1 MTRSF
6 ANCSAEGG
14 TMDSPGGGRFL
25 DMDPVDLPNGLVV
38 SDGFCPSGP
47 SPLAVLSNL
56 DSMMDLCCSRT
67 DRLRCMCSRM
77 VGSWVWK
84 PGERTAMPASCSA
97 IPSRAVSG
105 VADGLEE
112 RPAGAA
118 AMLVVRSS
126 LRGRCR
132 ELLGRVG
139 DEGGSFLTT
148 ILGALPEPR
157 DLERGGGVR
166 GIPLIREKGGKMG
179 TAARR
184 GQLTTWETVVHRW
197 EFSGYSVRLGTLL
210 PVGLMSL
217 TFENVQLREL
227 RWKEPRLGMFED

>member
-1 MTRSF
+1 V
-6 ANCSAEGG
+6 G
-14 TMDSPGGGRFL
+14 
-25 DMDPVDLPNGLVV
+25 LPNGFDI

-56 DSMMDLCCSRT
+56 DSIIDRCCSRT

-97 IPSRAVSG
+97 IPSLAVSG
-105 VADGLEE
+105 VADGLDE
-112 RPAGAA
+112 RPVGAA
-118 AMLVVRSS
+118 AMFVERSS

-132 ELLGRVG
+132 ELFGRGG

-157 DLERGGGVR
+157 ELEEVR
-166 GIPLIREKGGKMG
+166 GIQSEKRWRFVATYDLGE
-179 TAARR
+179 RR
-184 GQLTTWETVVHRW
+184 PSVGVFWALCSLGETPPCAPDV
-197 EFSGYSVRLGTLL
+197 L
-210 PVGLMSL
+210 
-217 TFENVQLREL
+217 
-227 RWKEPRLGMFED
+227 DI

>member
-14 TMDSPGGGRFL
+14 TIDSPGGGRFL
-25 DMDPVDLPNGLVV
+25 DIDPVGLPNGLDI

-56 DSMMDLCCSRT
+56 DSIMDLCCSRT

-97 IPSRAVSG
+97 MPSLAVSG
-105 VADGLEE
+105 VADGLDE

-118 AMLVVRSS
+118 AMFVERSS

-132 ELLGRVG
+132 ELFGRDG

-157 DLERGGGVR
+157 ELEEVR
-166 GIPLIREKGGKMG
+166 GIQYEK
-179 TAARR
+179 RR
-184 GQLTTWETVVHRW
+184 AFRSHL
-197 EFSGYSVRLGTLL
+197 RLGGTSSVCGSFLRTLFAW
-210 PVGLMSL
+210 GNASL
-217 TFENVQLREL
+217 
-227 RWKEPRLGMFED
+227 WA